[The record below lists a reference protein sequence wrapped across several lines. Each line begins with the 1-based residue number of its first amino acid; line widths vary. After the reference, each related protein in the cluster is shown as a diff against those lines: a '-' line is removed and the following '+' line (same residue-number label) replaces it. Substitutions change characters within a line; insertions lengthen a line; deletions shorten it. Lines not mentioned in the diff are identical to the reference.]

1 MSGAGESAGDVAED
15 DWRSLPTG
23 GEALLAMPGG
33 ECRGGVVVLGELYGL
48 TDVVSDALARLTQD
62 GYAAAAVDLYWR
74 AEPRLALPYSDGGRR
89 RGFALLR
96 GLDSD
101 EVVADIAAAQRLL
114 AEVAPGTS
122 ALVGFSAGG
131 YLGLV
136 AATRLTFDV
145 VAAVYPGWTLNGGA
159 PVAGPPPLAD
169 AERLRDALVLFAAG
183 TADNLVAA
191 DIEGVELRL
200 TEAQVP
206 HRMLV
211 LDGVPHGFAAPGRP
225 AQFDSDAVER
235 TWQFVL
241 DGLDAG
247 SSRRPGTSP
256 EPPVLNHDSE
266 LPPAHRIRSETGN
279 RRRD

>member
-1 MSGAGESAGDVAED
+1 MTDASPAV
-15 DWRSLPTG
+15 WRSLPTG
-23 GEALLAMPGG
+23 GEAKLAMPVGG
-33 ECRGGVVVLGELYGL
+33 RRGGVVVLGELYGL
-48 TDVVSDALARLTQD
+48 TDVVSDALRRLTSA
-62 GYAAAAVDLYWR
+62 GFAAAAVDLYWR

-96 GLDSD
+96 GLASD
-101 EVVADIAAAQRLL
+101 EVVADIAATKRLL

-136 AATRLTFDV
+136 AATRLAFDV

-169 AERLRDALVLFAAG
+169 AESLRDCLVLFAAG

-191 DIEGVELRL
+191 DIEGVDLRL

-235 TWQFVL
+235 TWRFVL

-247 SSRRPGTSP
+247 SR
-256 EPPVLNHDSE
+256 
-266 LPPAHRIRSETGN
+266 
-279 RRRD
+279 